1 MAPEIVNVRHV
12 SAEVKIKVMKN
23 IEIKAVK
30 RDVFGKK
37 ESKRLHREGLV
48 PCGLY
53 GNGETIHFAV
63 DVKSVRDLIYT
74 PNSYIVNFDIEGR
87 KEIAVM
93 REVQFHPVKDQVLH
107 IDFYR
112 AVPGKEV
119 AVDIPVR
126 LTGNSIGVKT
136 GGKLTL
142 SKRKIHVKGQLEKL
156 PDELM
161 VDVTNLELGKSIF
174 VGDLSYD
181 GLELLTPAQTAAAAV
196 KMTRAARGAAAA
208 AAAAEGK

>member
-1 MAPEIVNVRHV
+1 MCGAHGTEVNYLT
-12 SAEVKIKVMKN
+12 MKS
-23 IEIKAVK
+23 ISIKAVK
-30 RDVFGKK
+30 REAFGKK
-37 ESKRLHREGLV
+37 ETKKLHREGMV

-63 DVKSVRDLIYT
+63 DVKSVKDLIYT
-74 PNSYIVNFDIEGR
+74 PNSYIIDLDIEGR

-93 REVQFHPVKDQVLH
+93 REVQFHPVKEQVLH

-112 AVPGKEV
+112 AVPGQEV
-119 AVDIPVR
+119 AIDIPVR
-126 LTGNSIGVKT
+126 LTGNSIGVKL

-142 SKRKIHVKGQLEKL
+142 SKRKIHVKGLLEKL
-156 PDELM
+156 PDELV
-161 VDVTNLELGKSIF
+161 VDATDLELGKSIF

-181 GLELLTPAQTAAAAV
+181 GLTLLTPAVTAVAAV

-208 AAAAEGK
+208 AAAAEK